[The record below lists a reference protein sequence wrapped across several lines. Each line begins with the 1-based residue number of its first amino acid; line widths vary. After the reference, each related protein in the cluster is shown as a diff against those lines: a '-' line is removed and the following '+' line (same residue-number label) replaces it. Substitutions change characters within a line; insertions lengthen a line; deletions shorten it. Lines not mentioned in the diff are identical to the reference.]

1 MKVKVIYSVQY
12 VTEIDVENETDI
24 DDAIQEI
31 DIPENET
38 SSYVEGSFDA
48 NIEVYHKLAQTG
60 FYN

>member
-38 SSYVEGSFDA
+38 SSYVEGSFEPEI
-48 NIEVYHKLAQTG
+48 IE
-60 FYN
+60 N